1 MRCNNSGMWR
11 GILFLATLWAGL
23 PLHAQTPPAPA
34 MAETIGIAA
43 VVNDEVITSLGVNE
57 RMALVMATS
66 GLSNSEE
73 VRARLAPQ
81 ITETL
86 ISETLQLQEAK
97 RLSIRISDKEIEA
110 AIARIE
116 QERKRPPGSLEA
128 FLKERGVP
136 LRALNHQ
143 LRAQLAWNKVV
154 LRKLRRSVVI
164 SEEEILRAQ
173 QAEATVGEEQ
183 VRIAAISLA
192 IPSPQQEPRVSA
204 LAKELQQQL
213 AEGADFNALAAQ
225 LSGQA
230 GVKLNPSV
238 WVPERALEPSLAQAL
253 RGLKP
258 GEITTPLRSLNSYQI
273 IQLLDRETVK
283 PTSGDT
289 EVAIKEILL
298 PLAGKKIAA
307 QEVDALINIAGEIR
321 NNPGSCEEASVAGI
335 EGVDPSSLKIKMVR
349 TRLNRM
355 SPELRI
361 IVERLGVG
369 EVSEPLA
376 SQDGV
381 RLLMI
386 CEKITLPLGL
396 PEREKIREQLYSEK
410 LELEANKLLRNLRR
424 DAFIDI
430 REKS

>member
-1 MRCNNSGMWR
+1 MRRNNSGMWW
-11 GILFLATLWAGL
+11 GIMFLATLWTAL

-34 MAETIGIAA
+34 MAEAIGIAA
-43 VVNDEVITSLGVNE
+43 VVNDEVITSLDVNE
-57 RMALVMATS
+57 RMALVIATS

-128 FLKERGVP
+128 FLKERGVR

-321 NNPGSCEEASVAGI
+321 NNPGSCEEAAIAGI
-335 EGVDPSSLKIKMVR
+335 EGVDPASLKIKMVR

-376 SQDGV
+376 SQEGV

-396 PEREKIREQLYSEK
+396 PEREKIREQLYNEK

>member
-1 MRCNNSGMWR
+1 MRCNNSSMWR
-11 GILFLATLWAGL
+11 GILFLVTLWTGL
-23 PLHAQTPPAPA
+23 PLHAQTPSAPA
-34 MAETIGIAA
+34 MAETISIAA

-57 RMALVMATS
+57 RMALVMATT

-307 QEVDALINIAGEIR
+307 REVDALIEIAGEIR
-321 NNPGSCEEASVAGI
+321 KNPGSCEEASVAGI
-335 EGVDPSSLKIKMVR
+335 EGVDPASLKIQMVR